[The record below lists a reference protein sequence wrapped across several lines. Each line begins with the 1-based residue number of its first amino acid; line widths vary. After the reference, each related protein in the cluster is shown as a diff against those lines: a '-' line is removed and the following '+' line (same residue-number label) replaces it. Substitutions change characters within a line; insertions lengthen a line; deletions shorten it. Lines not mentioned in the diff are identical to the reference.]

1 MRKIPVRQFMLLLCL
16 LCAGFSTCS
25 QAQGLLEETRTYLNA
40 QWNDSTGAGACLD
53 ALEAYTSS
61 DSSGALK
68 ELLKGA
74 PKQIGNHSAAAVYGE
89 AAKRNDFWYMVAT
102 STGISANPELVKAD
116 GNPAST
122 PDEMFASAGK
132 AIGSLFSDT
141 DNGLTA
147 LARARDAANSADGMK
162 ALYRLLKA
170 VPTGRLQEM
179 KCYRACYRQDP
190 AKLFQIVNE
199 LFTK

>member
-25 QAQGLLEETRTYLNA
+25 QAQGLLEETKAYLDA
-40 QWNDSTGAGACLD
+40 QWNDLKGAGACLD
-53 ALEAYTSS
+53 ALKAYTSS

-74 PKQIGNHSAAAVYGE
+74 PKQIGNHSAATVYGE

-102 STGISANPELVKAD
+102 STKTDQELVKAD
-116 GNPAST
+116 GSPAAK
-122 PDEMFASAGK
+122 PDDMFASAGD
-132 AIGSLFSDT
+132 AIRGLFFES

-162 ALYRLLKA
+162 ALYLLLKA
-170 VPTGRLQEM
+170 VPTSRLQEM
-179 KCYRACYRQDP
+179 KCYRACYREDP